1 VFCAKLILT
10 RALTLGAIAAGLLSG
25 AAQATVAPMLC
36 RAGTEN
42 IPFNPDL
49 SAIKLKLARGE
60 PVTIVAL
67 GSSSTAGAGASSTDA
82 SYPSVLAAE
91 LARRLPNVQVKVINR
106 GTGGQ
111 RAREMVQRIGSDVVG
126 EQADL
131 VIWQTGSND
140 AIHDVGI
147 DRLRQTTR
155 RGVEM
160 IRQAGIDVVLM
171 DLQWLPQI
179 DRYPHYSAYSEV
191 IGEVAR
197 ETGVGHFRRYEVM
210 KAWAA
215 NGKLSSN
222 EIIGADGLH
231 MVDASYHCLAVLV
244 GDGIVKALAPQLG
257 KH

>member
-1 VFCAKLILT
+1 ML
-10 RALTLGAIAAGLLSG
+10 RAGVAAAIIVSSLMSG
-25 AAQATVAPMLC
+25 AAQASVSPMVC

-60 PVTIVAL
+60 PLTIVAL
-67 GSSSTAGAGASSTDA
+67 GSSSTAGAGASSNEA
-82 SYPSVLAAE
+82 SYPSVLAEE
-91 LARRLPNVQVKVINR
+91 LTRRLPNAQVKVINR

-111 RAREMVQRIGSDVVG
+111 RAREMVQRIESDVVG
-126 EQADL
+126 EHADL

-160 IRQAGIDVVLM
+160 IRQAGIEVVLM
-171 DLQWLPQI
+171 DLQWLPRI
-179 DRYPHYSAYSEV
+179 DRYPHYSAYSDV

-197 ETGVGHFRRYEVM
+197 ETGVGHFRRYDVM

-215 NGKLSSN
+215 NGKLTSN

-231 MVDASYHCLAVLV
+231 MVDASYFCLAVLV